1 MQKIDRITSIE
12 QLAAKYANSVKG
24 YKLVTYYKAAFPVYR
39 INGEIIL
46 QRKKELGLIQEF
58 CLKYIR
64 AGAKNTNNLMN
75 FLGLDEKVIISNILY
90 LHQQDMVNYRFGT
103 KEVTLTSKG
112 IEVLEKN
119 NFLVPELIDYTF
131 LIDGITG
138 EYQIN
143 ERLEKG
149 ERVRNM
155 YHLIP
160 FIESKPEIDEINLND
175 IKTIANK
182 QQRLNNT
189 SYLDGDILSLKN
201 IDKIEKVYRK
211 LNILVFANEKG
222 DFELQVYDIN
232 KRMQQYETKLM
243 SLIGKKFNIIPTV
256 EFDKEI
262 DNKGTSLIDE
272 EEIKEKVEEVYEIEE
287 TIKDI
292 ETEVQHIES
301 SDVES
306 DEEFLTKTMQINELK
321 KQLELEKQKIISAPK
336 ILNTYDHR
344 PILIKALREAERQV
358 VIVSPW
364 IKNDATDSE
373 LRGEIR
379 NTMSRKVK
387 VVICYGIANRID
399 DDVKHTVDLLNQ
411 LKADKN
417 IGKYLSLIKLG
428 NTHEKVLV
436 CDDKFTVIT
445 SFNWL
450 SFKGDPKRGFRQ
462 ETGSFLE
469 GKESCDKMLNNLQ
482 LRIIEA
488 NNRTNIII

>member
-12 QLAAKYANSVKG
+12 HLAATYANAVKG

-39 INGEIIL
+39 VNCEIIL
-46 QRKKELGLIQEF
+46 QRRKELGLIQEF

-75 FLGLDEKVIISNILY
+75 FLGLDEKVIISNILN
-90 LHQQDMVNYRFGT
+90 LHQLDMVNYRFGT

-112 IEVLEKN
+112 IDALEKN
-119 NFLVPELIDYTF
+119 NFLMPEPLDYTF

-143 ERLEKG
+143 ESLDKG
-149 ERVRNM
+149 ERIRNI

-160 FIESKPEIDEINLND
+160 FIECKPEIDEININD
-175 IKTIANK
+175 IKVIASR
-182 QQRLNNT
+182 QQKLNNNN
-189 SYLDGDILSLKN
+189 YLDGDILSVKN
-201 IDKIEKVYRK
+201 IDKVEKVYRR
-211 LNILVFANEKG
+211 LNILVFANESG
-222 DFELQVYDIN
+222 DFEIQVYDVN

-243 SLIGKKFNIIPTV
+243 SLIGKKFDVIPTV
-256 EFDKEI
+256 EFNSEV

-272 EEIKEKVEEVYEIEE
+272 VEIKEKVEEVDEILDSIKEIE
-287 TIKDI
+287 TKVQDI
-292 ETEVQHIES
+292 ESI
-301 SDVES
+301 DVES
-306 DEEFLTKTMQINELK
+306 IEEYLTKTMQIEQLK
-321 KQLELEKQKIISAPK
+321 KELELEKQKIKSAPK
-336 ILNTYDHR
+336 ILNTYEHR
-344 PILIKALREAERQV
+344 PMLIKALREAEKQV

-379 NTMSRKVK
+379 SAMARKVK
-387 VVICYGIANRID
+387 VVICYGIANKIEA
-399 DDVKHTVDLLNQ
+399 DVKYTIDLLNK
-411 LKADKN
+411 LKEDKA
-417 IGKYLSLIKLG
+417 IGKYLSLVKLG

-462 ETGSFLE
+462 ETGSLLE
-469 GKESCDKMLNNLQ
+469 GKESADKMLNNLQ

-488 NNRTNIII
+488 NNRTNIIL

>member
-1 MQKIDRITSIE
+1 MQKMDRITSIE
-12 QLAAKYANSVKG
+12 QLAANYANSVKG

-75 FLGLDEKVIISNILY
+75 FLGLEEKVIVSNILN
-90 LHQQDMVNYRFGT
+90 LHQLDMVNYRFGT
-103 KEVTLTSKG
+103 KEVILTPKG
-112 IEVLEKN
+112 IEALEKN
-119 NFLVPELIDYTF
+119 NFLAPEVLDYTF

-143 ERLEKG
+143 ESLDKG
-149 ERVRNM
+149 EKVRNI
-155 YHLIP
+155 YHIIP
-160 FIESKPEIDEINLND
+160 FIHGKPEMDEINLNEV
-175 IKTIANK
+175 KGVASR
-182 QQRLNNT
+182 QQKLNNN
-189 SYLDGDILSLKN
+189 SYLDGDILSVKT
-201 IDKIEKVYRK
+201 IDKIEKVYRR
-211 LNILVFANEKG
+211 LSVLVFANERG
-222 DFELQVYDIN
+222 DFEIQVYDVN
-232 KRMQQYETKLM
+232 KRLQQYETKLM
-243 SLIGKKFNIIPTV
+243 SLINKRFNVIPTV
-256 EFDKEI
+256 EFNSEV

-272 EEIKEKVEEVYEIEE
+272 VKIKEEVEEVHEILDSIKEIEE
-287 TIKDI
+287 RVQDI
-292 ETEVQHIES
+292 ESV
-301 SDVES
+301 DVES
-306 DEEFLTKTMQINELK
+306 DEEYITKTMQIAQLKQEL
-321 KQLELEKQKIISAPK
+321 EIEKQKIKSAPK
-336 ILNTYDHR
+336 ILNTYEHR

-379 NTMSRKVK
+379 NAMARKVK
-387 VVICYGIANRID
+387 VVICYGIANKID
-399 DDVKHTVDLLNQ
+399 DDVKYTVDLLNK
-411 LKADKN
+411 LKEDKS

-462 ETGSFLE
+462 ETGSLLE
-469 GKESCDKMLNNLQ
+469 GKEGSSKMLNNLQ
-482 LRIIEA
+482 LRIVEA
-488 NNRTNIII
+488 NNRTNILL

>member
-1 MQKIDRITSIE
+1 MQKIERITSIE
-12 QLAAKYANSVKG
+12 QLAAAYANSVKG

-75 FLGLDEKVIISNILY
+75 FLGLEEKVIVSNILN
-90 LHQQDMVNYRFGT
+90 LHQLDMVNYRFGT

-112 IEVLEKN
+112 IDVLEKN
-119 NFLVPELIDYTF
+119 NFLVPESIDYTF

-143 ERLEKG
+143 ESLDKG
-149 ERVRNM
+149 ERVRGM

-160 FIESKPEIDEINLND
+160 FVEAKPEIDEISLNS
-175 IKTIANK
+175 IKIIANK
-182 QQRLNNT
+182 QQKLNNN
-189 SYLDGDILSLKN
+189 SYLDGDILAIKN
-201 IDKIEKVYRK
+201 IDRVEKVYRR
-211 LNILVFANEKG
+211 LNILVFVNKRG
-222 DFELQVYDIN
+222 DFEIQVYDIN

-243 SLIGKKFNIIPTV
+243 SLIGKKINVMPTV
-256 EFDKEI
+256 EFNSKI

-272 EEIKEKVEEVYEIEE
+272 VKIKEKIEEVHEIEE

-292 ETEVQHIES
+292 EIEVQNIES
-301 SDVES
+301 VDAES
-306 DEEFLTKTMQINELK
+306 DEEYLSKTMQIDELK
-321 KQLELEKQKIISAPK
+321 KKLELEKQKIVSAPK

-344 PILIKALREAERQV
+344 PILIKALREAEKQV

-364 IKNDATDSE
+364 IRNDATDSE
-373 LRGEIR
+373 LRGEIKR
-379 NTMSRKVK
+379 TMSRNVK
-387 VVICYGIANRID
+387 VVICYGIANKID
-399 DDVKHTVDLLNQ
+399 DDVKYTVDVLNK
-411 LKADKN
+411 LKEDKS
-417 IGKYLSLIKLG
+417 IGKYLSIIKLG

-462 ETGSFLE
+462 ETGSLLE
-469 GKESCDKMLNNLQ
+469 GKESSNKMLNNLQ
-482 LRIIEA
+482 QRIIES